1 MNCEEHGSMNC
12 REFTD
17 FINSY
22 LEGELSEQQT
32 AVFEQHLSL
41 CPNCD
46 HYMDSYKA
54 TVELTKSLCEEK
66 AAAPPEEV
74 PEQLIQAILK
84 ARKA

>member
-17 FINSY
+17 FINAY
-22 LEGELSEQQT
+22 LEGELSDDQK
-32 AVFEQHLSL
+32 AIFERHLSL

-54 TVELTKSLCEEK
+54 TVELTKSLCDEE
-66 AAAPPEEV
+66 APAPPAEV